1 MPSGKAINK
10 VIGRLSWGDFLGTT
24 FLSQLSRLR
33 FLAKL
38 IVQTESGHP
47 LGAVRKAVCKIS
59 GVRLLL
65 YEYEAIP
72 ALKLP

>member
-1 MPSGKAINK
+1 MG
-10 VIGRLSWGDFLGTT
+10 GDKQGHEFSFLGV
-24 FLSQLSRLR
+24 R

-47 LGAVRKAVCKIS
+47 LGTGRKAVCMIS
-59 GVRLLL
+59 GFRLLL